1 MKSLGKALAVMDLLV
16 SKNEEMSVT
25 EISKALEMP
34 KGTVHRILASL
45 VRYKYARQDQET
57 KKYGLGIRFYMM
69 QSPLDRFKALRA
81 VMTPLMRELYLKCK
95 ETVSAASL
103 VEDEIEYI
111 ERFESEMLLRVSIRV
126 GTRFPAHCTATG
138 KVLLASLSDDELT
151 QLYRGRGRLKKCTET
166 SITSMRELKKALEK
180 AREQGFARDS
190 EETLIGV
197 NCMASPI
204 YNLKGEVVAAISISG
219 PRERMTP
226 EKVAELMPLLQET
239 TSKISQ
245 ELGAPDTNA
254 APCAKPAHS
263 AKAE

>member
-1 MKSLGKALAVMDLLV
+1 MDV
-16 SKNEEMSVT
+16 RGSKNEDRSVT
-25 EISKALEMP
+25 EISNTLEMP
-34 KGTVHRILASL
+34 KGTVHRILSSL
-45 VRYKYARQDQET
+45 VKYKYARQDLET

-81 VMTPLMRELYLKCK
+81 VMNPLMRELYLKCK

-103 VEDEIEYI
+103 VDDEIEYI

-138 KVLLASLSDDELT
+138 KVLLSALSEAELT
-151 QLYRGRGRLKKCTET
+151 QLYKGRGRLKKGTET
-166 SITSMRELKKALEK
+166 SITSMRDLKKALDK
-180 AREQGFARDS
+180 VREQGFARDS

-204 YNLKGEVVAAISISG
+204 YNLKGETVAAISISG

-226 EKVAELMPLLQET
+226 EKVDELMPLLQET
-239 TSKISQ
+239 TAKISQ
-245 ELGAPDTNA
+245 ELGAPDI
-254 APCAKPAHS
+254 APARTKKSARS
-263 AKAE
+263 AKS

>member
-1 MKSLGKALAVMDLLV
+1 LDKALSVMDLLV
-16 SKNEEMSVT
+16 SRNEEMSVT
-25 EISKALEMP
+25 EVSNALDIP

-45 VRYKYARQDQET
+45 VKYKYARQDQET
-57 KKYGLGIRFYMM
+57 KKYGLGINFYMM

-138 KVLLASLSDDELT
+138 KVLLASLSDSDLT
-151 QLYRGRGRLKKCTET
+151 QIYQGRGRLKKCTEA
-166 SITSMRELKKALEK
+166 SITSMRELKKTLEK
-180 AREQGFARDS
+180 VREQGFAYDS

-204 YNLKGEVVAAISISG
+204 YDLKGKVVAAISISG
-219 PRERMTP
+219 PRERMAP
-226 EKVAELMPLLQET
+226 DKVAEIMPLLRET
-239 TSKISQ
+239 TAKISR
-245 ELGAPDTNA
+245 ELGAPDIDVATTE
-254 APCAKPAHS
+254 KMTHS
-263 AKAE
+263 GKS

>member
-1 MKSLGKALAVMDLLV
+1 MKSLAKALLVMDLLV

-25 EISKALEMP
+25 EISNTLEMP

-45 VRYKYARQDQET
+45 VKYKYARQDHET

-81 VMTPLMRELYLKCK
+81 VMNPLMRELYLKCK

-103 VEDEIEYI
+103 MDDEIEYI

-138 KVLLASLSDDELT
+138 KVLLSALSDAELT
-151 QLYRGRGRLKKCTET
+151 QLYKSRGRLKKCTET
-166 SITSMRELKKALEK
+166 SVTSMRELKKSLEK
-180 AREQGFARDS
+180 VREQGYARDR

-204 YNLKGEVVAAISISG
+204 YNLKGEMVAAISISG

-239 TSKISQ
+239 TAKISQ
-245 ELGAPDTNA
+245 ELGAPNIDA
-254 APCAKPAHS
+254 APAGKLAHS
-263 AKAE
+263 AKS

>member
-1 MKSLGKALAVMDLLV
+1 MKSLAKALSVMDLLV

-25 EISKALEMP
+25 EISNTLEMP
-34 KGTVHRILASL
+34 KGTVHRILSSL
-45 VRYKYARQDQET
+45 VKYKYARQDLET

-81 VMTPLMRELYLKCK
+81 VMNPLMRELYLKCK

-103 VEDEIEYI
+103 VDDEIEYI

-138 KVLLASLSDDELT
+138 KVLLSALSEAELA
-151 QLYRGRGRLKKCTET
+151 QLYKGRGRLKKCTET
-166 SITSMRELKKALEK
+166 SITSLRDLKKALEK
-180 AREQGFARDS
+180 VREQGYARDS

-204 YNLKGEVVAAISISG
+204 YNLKGEMVAAISISG

-226 EKVAELMPLLQET
+226 EKVGELMPLLQET
-239 TSKISQ
+239 TAKISQ
-245 ELGAPDTNA
+245 ELGAPDI
-254 APCAKPAHS
+254 APARTKKPARS
-263 AKAE
+263 AKS